1 MPIFIIAI
9 FIAFLALLLWLKS
22 PTGKGW
28 WGEFRVKKAIGKTQP
43 GIQYVINNLT
53 IPTQNGKS
61 SQIDHVLINPSGIFV
76 IETKN
81 YSGFIYGNEK
91 QREWTQVLARAKQKR
106 HFYNPLRQNEAHRYH
121 LSQIVGRDV
130 PLYTAIVF
138 VKENASFVSA
148 PHIYTIS
155 GLKELIREP
164 GSIYLSPERQ
174 KFIYEQLMKIKE
186 TGEITKSQH
195 IKNINETQMQIQ
207 LNICPRCGA
216 ELKQR
221 NGKYGLFWGCSN
233 YPNCKF
239 TKQ

>member
-1 MPIFIIAI
+1 M
-9 FIAFLALLLWLKS
+9 
-22 PTGKGW
+22 
-28 WGEFRVKKAIGKTQP
+28 
-43 GIQYVINNLT
+43 
-53 IPTQNGKS
+53 
-61 SQIDHVLINPSGIFV
+61 
-76 IETKN
+76 
-81 YSGFIYGNEK
+81 
-91 QREWTQVLARAKQKR
+91 
-106 HFYNPLRQNEAHRYH
+106 
-121 LSQIVGRDV
+121 
-130 PLYTAIVF
+130 YTAIVF